1 MSESNVTNSIEL
13 LLGKEHADISYLKKD
28 KISNVLSKALS
39 ETYRSQP
46 NDPVQFFANFLLN
59 HNKTL
64 EMVYQVILSF
74 AHHNRFLSRTKPMS
88 QRSAI

>member
-1 MSESNVTNSIEL
+1 MSTALTTGDANVTNSIEL

-39 ETYRSQP
+39 ETFRLQP
-46 NDPVQFFANFLLN
+46 NDPVQFFAQFLLN

-64 EMVYQVILSF
+64 ELAYMVSETAF
-74 AHHNRFLSRTKPMS
+74 
-88 QRSAI
+88 